1 MSRERFRPLSN
12 QRNFKAGQQM
22 SYEDVVDLR
31 SISFK
36 DAIDRFLA
44 IKTTANLRKTTL
56 TLYAKTLRYFYDWLV
71 EFYPDVHYL
80 DELKREHIE
89 AYKAFLVSQ
98 VAAYT
103 INGRIKT
110 LKSFFNAM
118 IDDGEI
124 KESPATK
131 VQFMRV
137 NRSKIQV
144 FTDEQV
150 QLLLDSCDKTSWIG
164 FRDYCFLVLALD
176 TGMRITEM
184 TTLNDEDIDFIARVI
199 TVKSEI
205 AKGRVQ
211 RMVPMSAFTSKL
223 LRELMRENKH
233 HFKGSTSLFM
243 TLRGIQASSNTM
255 RKRVTEIGEM
265 SGVDKFT
272 EVHPHKFRHTAAT
285 SMLKSGMD
293 IYTLSKIL
301 GHTSLEMTKR
311 YLSMDTAAISERH
324 DRFSPIERFRT
335 KKKRI

>member
-12 QRNFKAGQQM
+12 QRKFKAGQQM
-22 SYEDVVDLR
+22 SYEDLGDLQ
-31 SISFK
+31 SISLI
-36 DAIDRFLA
+36 DAINRFVV

-56 TLYAKTLRYFYDWLV
+56 TLYSKSLRYFYDWITEHFPEV
-71 EFYPDVHYL
+71 KWL
-80 DELKREHIE
+80 DEIEREHIE
-89 AYKAFLVSQ
+89 AYKQFLVSQ

-103 INGRIKT
+103 INGRIKM
-110 LKSFFNAM
+110 LKSFFNSM

-124 KESPATK
+124 KESPAQK
-131 VQFMRV
+131 VKFLRV

-144 FTDEQV
+144 FTDDQV
-150 QLLLDSCDKTSWIG
+150 RLLLTSCDKSSWIG

-176 TGMRITEM
+176 TGMRVTEM
-184 TTLNDEDIDFIARVI
+184 TSLNDEDIDFMARVI

-211 RMVPMSAFTSKL
+211 RMVPMSAFTAKL

-233 HFKGSTSLFM
+233 HFRGSTALFM
-243 TLRGIQASSNTM
+243 TLRGRKASSNTI
-255 RKRVTEIGEM
+255 RKRVTEIGDI
-265 SGVDKFT
+265 SGVSKVT
-272 EVHPHKFRHTAAT
+272 EVNPHKFRHTAAT

-293 IYTLSKIL
+293 LYTLSKIL

-311 YLSMDTAAISERH
+311 YLSMDVTAISERH
-324 DRFSPIERFRT
+324 DRFSPIERFRA